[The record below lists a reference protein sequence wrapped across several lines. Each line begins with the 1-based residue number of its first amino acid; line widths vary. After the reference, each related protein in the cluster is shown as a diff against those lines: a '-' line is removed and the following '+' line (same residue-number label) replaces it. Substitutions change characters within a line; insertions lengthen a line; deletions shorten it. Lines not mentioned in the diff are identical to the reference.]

1 MVSEEKEG
9 GEEGG
14 GGGGGVDTFVGFIFS
29 SWIFD
34 SYFLIWKKSL
44 PEYRKKSFENKT

>member
-9 GEEGG
+9 GGG
-14 GGGGGVDTFVGFIFS
+14 GGEGGGGVDTFVGFIFS